1 MSLRAWSILIAS
13 LCSLAAVPVLA
24 QSPQSPRRLEPLEQP
39 SIISSADLGFRVE
52 GHNGS
57 VPVGR
62 LAVRV
67 NGRWVEPAPPS
78 PQVQP
83 AAR

>member
-1 MSLRAWSILIAS
+1 MSLRAWSILVAS
-13 LCSLAAVPVLA
+13 LCSLAAVAVLA
-24 QSPQSPRRLEPLEQP
+24 QSPRRLDPLEQP
-39 SIISSADLGFRVE
+39 TIISGADLGFRVE
-52 GHNGS
+52 GHTGG

-62 LAVRV
+62 LVVRV